1 MRSENSSEYPM
12 RSEKSSEYPM
22 RSGKSS
28 EYPMRSEKYSEYSMR
43 SEKSSEYPMI
53 SEKQY
58 NREKYTIHVYNYTML
73 KQTLDLIAHK
83 TMHMLLI
90 FKLILIKI
98 WLKQTNWGAIVLLR
112 EQIILLDLFVIFNS
126 ALFTHYKL

>member
-1 MRSENSSEYPM
+1 LSFLVLRRLLTEPERLIHNIMRSENSSEYP
-12 RSEKSSEYPM
+12 
-22 RSGKSS
+22 
-28 EYPMRSEKYSEYSMR
+28 MR

-98 WLKQTNWGAIVLLR
+98 
-112 EQIILLDLFVIFNS
+112 
-126 ALFTHYKL
+126 